1 MARQHRNIDPNQGHI
16 NFTWGQRVD
25 RYVNERQGIASAMS
39 ELRGPSDYD
48 NEFEYGFELATGIKK
63 AIRESGLSRD
73 HVVDGVNE
81 FFTRSTEGTETDPP
95 SCRRPLTLNMLNKYI
110 CKPDEAPIPA
120 YYLVAIMYVTESLE
134 PARALVEPMGAR
146 VVDRD
151 EARQLALGKIDQNIS
166 ELQQLKK
173 QLKGA

>member
-1 MARQHRNIDPNQGHI
+1 MTKPCKKFDLIQGHI
-16 NFTWGQRVD
+16 PFTWGQRVD
-25 RYVNERQGIASAMS
+25 RYVDERQGIVSAMTS
-39 ELRGPSDYD
+39 LRSPSDYE
-48 NEFEYGFELATGIKK
+48 NEFEYGAEIVAGIKK
-63 AIRESGLSRD
+63 AIRESDLSRD
-73 HVVDGVNE
+73 QVVDGVNA
-81 FFTRSTEGTETDPP
+81 FFTRSAEGTETDPP

-134 PARALVEPMGAR
+134 PASALVEPMGAR
-146 VVDRD
+146 VVDRY

-173 QLKGA
+173 HLKGA